1 MIISGTRAK
10 FLRLENTM
18 GLFTDLTLAKSKT
31 KEEVTPVEPFTDVT
45 VDAEKNAESASPSEK
60 ANEDVTFTAN
70 AQAGVKR
77 VEAATT
83 VWTKWHLIGAYAM

>member
-1 MIISGTRAK
+1 
-10 FLRLENTM
+10 M
-18 GLFTDLTLAKSKT
+18 GFFKDLTLTKSKT
-31 KEEVTPVEPFTDVT
+31 KEEVTPVEPVTDLP
-45 VDAEKNAESASPSEK
+45 VDAEKNVSSAVPSEK
-60 ANEDVTFTAN
+60 VNDDVVFSAN

>member
-1 MIISGTRAK
+1 
-10 FLRLENTM
+10 M

-31 KEEVTPVEPFTDVT
+31 KEGVTPVEPVT
-45 VDAEKNAESASPSEK
+45 NLPVDAEKNATSAAPSEK
-60 ANEDVTFTAN
+60 TNEDVTFSAN

-77 VEAATT
+77 VEAATS

>member
-1 MIISGTRAK
+1 MIDFDLLVK
-10 FLRLENTM
+10 FQRPKVTM
-18 GLFTDLTLAKSKT
+18 GIFTDLTLAKSKT
-31 KEEVTPVEPFTDVT
+31 KEEITPVEPVTNFAVDV
-45 VDAEKNAESASPSEK
+45 EKNAESATPPEK
-60 ANEDVTFTAN
+60 ANEDTIFTAN

>member
-1 MIISGTRAK
+1 MIIFDLLVK
-10 FLRLENTM
+10 FLRLEVAM

-31 KEEVTPVEPFTDVT
+31 KEEITPVEPFSNVT
-45 VDAEKNAESASPSEK
+45 ADMEKNAGSAAPSEK
-60 ANEDVTFTAN
+60 ANENVTFTAN

>member
-1 MIISGTRAK
+1 MINFDLLVKIQ
-10 FLRLENTM
+10 RLKTTM
-18 GLFTDLTLAKSKT
+18 GLFTDLTLTKSKN
-31 KEEVTPVEPFTDVT
+31 KEEVTPVEPVT
-45 VDAEKNAESASPSEK
+45 NVAVDAEKAAESATPSEK
-60 ANEDVTFTAN
+60 ANDDVTFTAN